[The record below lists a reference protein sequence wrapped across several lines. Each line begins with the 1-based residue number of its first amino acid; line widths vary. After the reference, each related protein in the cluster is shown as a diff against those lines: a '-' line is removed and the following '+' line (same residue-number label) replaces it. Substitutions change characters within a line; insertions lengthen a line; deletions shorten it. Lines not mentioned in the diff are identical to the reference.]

1 MITRGVKIRLL
12 AFVILSAVGVV
23 WIAGNYLGVIDK
35 VMRRGVFIHATL
47 PNSGGL
53 YEGSQVTIRGVKVGE
68 VKKMHVEP
76 KGLKLDITL
85 EQGTKLPKDSVMSVH
100 NLSAVGE
107 QYLDFVPES
116 SQGPFAENGTVLA
129 GDESSLPIGEDVV
142 LTSLSQM
149 VNSVNGADLSS
160 VVSEL
165 GIMFRDTSSSLQ
177 QMVDSGALFVE
188 AAQDNQDSTIALFES
203 AKTVLRTQAAHEQDI
218 QSISSDLASFTK
230 ALADADGN
238 VNTVLSQGPA
248 TAREVTDLM
257 NRLGPVVPVFLA
269 NLISVNQVITA
280 NLSGLEQ
287 LLRTFPVVLAGSPT
301 GTPADGYGHINLQMT
316 QTMLPCTGGKNGYL
330 PENLWR
336 PATDTAD
343 NGRPPF
349 PARGTDP
356 NLLPRGSQNAPGA
369 RKAASPA
376 RNLESNGTARAK
388 LSSGASR
395 SAVPTPSNY
404 QPVFS
409 GGAWQDIL
417 VGPGSGR

>member
-142 LTSLSQM
+142 
-149 VNSVNGADLSS
+149 
-160 VVSEL
+160 
-165 GIMFRDTSSSLQ
+165 
-177 QMVDSGALFVE
+177 
-188 AAQDNQDSTIALFES
+188 
-203 AKTVLRTQAAHEQDI
+203 
-218 QSISSDLASFTK
+218 
-230 ALADADGN
+230 
-238 VNTVLSQGPA
+238 
-248 TAREVTDLM
+248 
-257 NRLGPVVPVFLA
+257 
-269 NLISVNQVITA
+269 
-280 NLSGLEQ
+280 
-287 LLRTFPVVLAGSPT
+287 
-301 GTPADGYGHINLQMT
+301 
-316 QTMLPCTGGKNGYL
+316 
-330 PENLWR
+330 
-336 PATDTAD
+336 
-343 NGRPPF
+343 
-349 PARGTDP
+349 
-356 NLLPRGSQNAPGA
+356 
-369 RKAASPA
+369 
-376 RNLESNGTARAK
+376 
-388 LSSGASR
+388 
-395 SAVPTPSNY
+395 
-404 QPVFS
+404 
-409 GGAWQDIL
+409 
-417 VGPGSGR
+417 